1 MRCIVSVGMLTEG
14 WDCNT
19 VTHVVGLRP
28 FMSQLLCEQV
38 VGRALRRT
46 NYDVG
51 EDGKLEEEVA
61 KVFGVPF
68 EVVPFRSGGGTGTPR
83 PRKHHVRAIPEKAHL
98 AIIFPRVEGYQQA
111 IKRKLLV
118 DWDALAPTRLDASR
132 IPPQVD
138 LGRYIAGTGGPR
150 TTNIPGGL
158 ETVSLAQFRAD
169 LRDQQLA
176 FALARELT
184 RRYRENSPDSA
195 ATHILFPQ
203 ILHVVE
209 RYIAEKVEPGAN
221 TVRVDA
227 FISPY
232 WDQIVTSLV
241 QAIKPDESLGE
252 NPELPVLEKNRSSGS
267 TSEVSFWTSRDV
279 REVQKSHLN
288 FIVADTAQWEQSAA
302 YTIDTHPVTAAFVNN
317 AGLGFAIPYL
327 HNGEPH
333 EYIPDFVIRLTGAD
347 DQFLILETKGHDD
360 LADVKAQAAQ
370 RWVAAVNAAKFLGT
384 WRFVM
389 ACKLSAVTEALNSV
403 ASVGAHA

>member
-1 MRCIVSVGMLTEG
+1 
-14 WDCNT
+14 
-19 VTHVVGLRP
+19 
-28 FMSQLLCEQV
+28 
-38 VGRALRRT
+38 
-46 NYDVG
+46 
-51 EDGKLEEEVA
+51 
-61 KVFGVPF
+61 
-68 EVVPFRSGGGTGTPR
+68 
-83 PRKHHVRAIPEKAHL
+83 
-98 AIIFPRVEGYQQA
+98 
-111 IKRKLLV
+111 
-118 DWDALAPTRLDASR
+118 
-132 IPPQVD
+132 
-138 LGRYIAGTGGPR
+138 
-150 TTNIPGGL
+150 
-158 ETVSLAQFRAD
+158 

-370 RWVAAVNAAKFLGT
+370 RWVAAVNAAKSLGK
-384 WRFVM
+384 WRFVR
-389 ACKLSAVTEALNSV
+389 ARNLSAVTEALNSV